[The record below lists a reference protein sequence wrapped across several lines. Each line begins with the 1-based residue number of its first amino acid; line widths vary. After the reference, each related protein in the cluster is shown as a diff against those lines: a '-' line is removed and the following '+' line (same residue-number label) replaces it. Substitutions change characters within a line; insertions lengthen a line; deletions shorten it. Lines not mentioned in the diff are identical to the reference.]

1 MKLRFI
7 VNKNS
12 EQRAA
17 KPVQEKQC
25 QAWPETG
32 SESIVS
38 GGDQLVEQTKAKYP
52 EETVAGY
59 VEA

>member
-1 MKLRFI
+1 MQLRFV

-12 EQRAA
+12 EQRSAQ
-17 KPVQEKQC
+17 PVQEKQR
-25 QAWPETG
+25 QTGSETG

-52 EETVAGY
+52 EKTVAGY
-59 VEA
+59 VKA